1 MKLQL
6 INSLNKKNIL
16 KLFILVIAFIL
27 PFKKIIIRYSL
38 VLFALFCLF
47 IADYKQ
53 LKDRQNWIKLSLTS
67 LWILPFL
74 QLLIL
79 NKLEIHWEHLM
90 TKLRLLIIPI
100 IIITCY
106 KPFEI
111 KIGKVLKFFTL
122 GCLISVL
129 FCMFILFFHIIFWK
143 ILKLLITPLYLYS
156 TILVISLCI

>member
-53 LKDRQNWIKLSLTS
+53 LKDRQNWIKLSLVS
-67 LWILPFL
+67 LWIFPFL

-79 NKLEIHWEHLM
+79 NK
-90 TKLRLLIIPI
+90 
-100 IIITCY
+100 
-106 KPFEI
+106 
-111 KIGKVLKFFTL
+111 
-122 GCLISVL
+122 
-129 FCMFILFFHIIFWK
+129 
-143 ILKLLITPLYLYS
+143 
-156 TILVISLCI
+156 